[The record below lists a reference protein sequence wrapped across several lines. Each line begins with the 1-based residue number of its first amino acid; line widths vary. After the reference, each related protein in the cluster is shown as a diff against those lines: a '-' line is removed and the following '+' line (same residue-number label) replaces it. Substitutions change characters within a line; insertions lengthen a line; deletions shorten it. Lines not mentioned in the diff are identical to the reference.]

1 MSTDSAV
8 ASEAPQQRTR
18 TIKLTPQREQF
29 ARHFFRHGNGTRA
42 YRASYKVDLAKDA
55 KNPHWVHVEASKL
68 LNHPDVAMRIEQLR
82 EQAARRVVVNASSLV
97 VELEQART
105 HALDIDR
112 PSAAVAA
119 TMGKARITGHIQ
131 AARGL
136 PKTEVSTGINIE
148 INMTAEDAGML

>member
-29 ARHFFRHGNGTRA
+29 ARHFFRHGNGARA
-42 YRASYKVDLAKDA
+42 YLASFKVSDRQ
-55 KNPHWVHVEASKL
+55 NGTPHWVYVQASKL
-68 LNHPDVAMRIEQLR
+68 LQNPDINLRLEQLR
-82 EQAARRVVVNASSLV
+82 DQAARRVVVNASSLV
-97 VELEQART
+97 VELEQARSA
-105 HALDIDR
+105 ALDLDR